1 MKTFVWSEC
10 RGFAGSL
17 MVYNWLRVVLHH
29 WIHWQT
35 QRHPPQDPSASH
47 PGPSRWCSQ
56 QPFGPPMVQSRAHR
70 YICLVHDSSWQLV
83 FTEKTFQ
90 FLSFH
95 LGILLG
101 ILWSS
106 GINSRMN
113 LPWKW
118 NTKTHAVAWGGSCW
132 QAHLWVLYIQW
143 WVHLWHLRNEFP
155 KSPRLPPRR
164 ESSEHLA
171 GWYTRKKGGDQGAAP
186 DKANQFMLFN
196 DQSLSAVT
204 LPYGHACNSNCF
216 TSVTSENKKTR
227 ADPHLSAACR
237 RHPVLRLHPKGNQQ
251 SAKWS
256 SHWGPCPAPKKA
268 RDHHVS
274 RSMQRHDGQGDA
286 SSPPVGNTQ
295 TVLSFMQW
303 CPYIRSNWAET
314 CTLFSCLMAASM

>member
-1 MKTFVWSEC
+1 MYLPGAWQLLTARVYGKEISISLIPSGDLAWHLVEFRDKLADEFTLEMKHQNTRVEEVMLTSPPL
-10 RGFAGSL
+10 GPLHSVMSPSL
-17 MVYNWLRVVLHH
+17 A
-29 WIHWQT
+29 
-35 QRHPPQDPSASH
+35 PPQWISKITQAS
-47 PGPSRWCSQ
+47 
-56 QPFGPPMVQSRAHR
+56 
-70 YICLVHDSSWQLV
+70 
-83 FTEKTFQ
+83 
-90 FLSFH
+90 
-95 LGILLG
+95 
-101 ILWSS
+101 
-106 GINSRMN
+106 
-113 LPWKW
+113 
-118 NTKTHAVAWGGSCW
+118 
-132 QAHLWVLYIQW
+132 
-143 WVHLWHLRNEFP
+143 
-155 KSPRLPPRR
+155 PRR

-196 DQSLSAVT
+196 DQSLSAVCC
-204 LPYGHACNSNCF
+204 HMNACNSNCF
-216 TSVTSENKKTR
+216 TSVTSEKKKTR